1 MARKLCGNSLLSSVV
16 AVVIAAASSAGRA
29 QVNTGGPPLVK
40 SYGASASHN
49 AVMQLREDM
58 PIRMGQASPR
68 QGVGGSERFRANR
81 SRTMSLGV
89 APAGSTPPIFL
100 PAVTYGSGGVSPTSI
115 AVADLNGDGKL
126 DLVIANECAIGDC
139 GGAGNF
145 HGVVG
150 VLLGNGDGTFQA
162 PMSYNSG
169 GQPATS
175 VAVADVNSDHIPD
188 LVVANCG
195 PIGADGCQTTTAV
208 VGVLL
213 GNGDGTFQPVVVYQT
228 GWSGA
233 YSVAVADVNGDGKP
247 DLVVANIG
255 GASGPDG
262 MVSVLLGNGDG
273 TFQAATTYASGGG
286 VRTG

>member
-1 MARKLCGNSLLSSVV
+1 MVRKLCGNSLLSSVV
-16 AVVIAAASSAGRA
+16 AVVIAMASSAGRA
-29 QVNTGGPPLVK
+29 QVNTGGPLVK

-49 AVMQLREDM
+49 AVMQLLEHN
-58 PIRMGQASPR
+58 PIRMGQASPK
-68 QGVGGSERFRANR
+68 QGVAGSERFRANR
-81 SRTMSLGV
+81 SQTMSLGV
-89 APAGSTPPIFL
+89 APAGPTPPIFL

-115 AVADLNGDGKL
+115 AVADLNGDGKQ
-126 DLVIANECAIGDC
+126 DLVVANECAVG
-139 GGAGNF
+139 
-145 HGVVG
+145 VG

-162 PMSYNSG
+162 PVSYNSG

-175 VAVADVNSDHIPD
+175 VAVADVNGDQIPD

-195 PIGADGCQTTTAV
+195 PIGTDGCQTTTAV

-213 GNGDGTFQPVVVYQT
+213 GNGDGTFQPVAVYQT

-233 YSVAVADVNGDGKP
+233 YSVAVADVNGDSKP

-273 TFQAATTYASGGG
+273 TFEAVTTYASGGEG
-286 VRTG
+286 RTGLR